1 MGDETKMSANH
12 GKKMKKPWKMA
23 LYGVL
28 IALGLVAGFV
38 AYQGLGIYN
47 ALDNFQKPQGESRF
61 EQFTQQTSYTEPPK
75 WEGTERVNIVLLGGD
90 GREENSNGIARSDSI
105 LIASIDPVSK
115 KAHLFSVLR
124 DTYVDIPGYGK
135 QRINTAITLGGP
147 TLAMKTIGNLL
158 GLDIQYYVY
167 AEFEGFKS
175 LIDAMGGIDFE
186 VEKNMHYTDKAD
198 GHRYDIDLKKGW
210 QHLDGDK
217 ALQYVRFRHD
227 AMSDF
232 TRTERQR
239 NFMEAVAKE
248 LQSTWNL
255 LRMKEILESVQDYIE
270 TNLTVQDM
278 LKLGQLGLNLQMAGS
293 AQVPPMD
300 LLYDLKVGGASVLG
314 VRDQA
319 KVLAYVQEQ
328 LSKDTR
334 AEEAA
339 AKAEQDGSA
348 TDDGAGSPASGS
360 AGQSGTTA
368 PSTTGATGT
377 APDSNS
383 SAAKPRS

>member
-1 MGDETKMSANH
+1 
-12 GKKMKKPWKMA
+12 MA

-28 IALGLVAGFV
+28 IALGLVAGFA
-38 AYQGLGIYN
+38 AYQGVGIYN
-47 ALDNFQKPQGESRF
+47 ALDNFQKSQGESRF

-255 LRMKEILESVQDYIE
+255 LRMKDILDSVQDYIE

-314 VRDQA
+314 VRDEA
-319 KVLAYVQEQ
+319 KVLDYVQEQ
-328 LSKDTR
+328 LSKDTH
-334 AEEAA
+334 ADNADA
-339 AKAEQDGSA
+339 QTEQDSSAADSSQDDSQSSGGTAGQGSGTSA
-348 TDDGAGSPASGS
+348 QSSAGTAAGSNQA
-360 AGQSGTTA
+360 
-368 PSTTGATGT
+368 
-377 APDSNS
+377 
-383 SAAKPRS
+383 AAKPRS